1 MTANKPPMDTA
12 PTPTTLIQLPVLCSQ
27 AACWAD
33 LMDFVNDAAVD
44 AMHHAAAL
52 HGAKLHVGLLISRAH
67 LATHTLP
74 PRALD
79 RRIQTLCAALRH
91 YGMSGTVD
99 QVPWGNREPL
109 FHELRISFLRNI
121 APF

>member
-1 MTANKPPMDTA
+1 MTAITPIYEA
-12 PTPTTLIQLPVLCSQ
+12 PIQLPVLRSQ
-27 AACWAD
+27 AMCWAD

-44 AMHHAAAL
+44 ALHHPAAL
-52 HGAKLHVGLLISRAH
+52 QGAKPHMGLLISRVH
-67 LATHTLP
+67 LATHRLA

-79 RRIQTLCAALRH
+79 RRIDTLCAALRH

-109 FHELRISFLRNI
+109 FHELRISFLRNV